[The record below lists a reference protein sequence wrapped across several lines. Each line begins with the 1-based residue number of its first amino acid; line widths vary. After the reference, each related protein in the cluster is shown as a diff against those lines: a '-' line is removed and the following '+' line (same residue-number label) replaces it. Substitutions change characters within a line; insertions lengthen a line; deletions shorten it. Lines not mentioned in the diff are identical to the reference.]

1 MDLSAFIPKSDF
13 ATFDIRNPLTGE
25 PMTKDDGTDMSITVY
40 LPHSKEYK
48 SVVHEQNNKRISRA
62 QKGKTVYTSED
73 LEEATLELLVKT
85 TKEWNLQLNKE
96 DVKFSPE
103 KAREL
108 YDKLPWVK
116 AQMLQ
121 AQEDLASFLTV

>member
-1 MDLSAFIPKSDF
+1 MDLSTFIPKSDL

-25 PMTKDDGTDMSITVY
+25 VMVKDDGTDMTITVY

-85 TKEWNLQLNKE
+85 TKEWK
-96 DVKFSPE
+96 
-103 KAREL
+103 
-108 YDKLPWVK
+108 
-116 AQMLQ
+116 
-121 AQEDLASFLTV
+121 T